1 MKKIIALLLAAF
13 VGMLVLVVGG
23 GTQANAH
30 QDIAKVTQ
38 KQAIVQTVKAPTAA
52 QLSTWHVPNITCETP
67 TTCYVD
73 YYGNG
78 ALEGYWMAK
87 RWNGA
92 AGWSVWV
99 RLTRVNGAD
108 WNNDYVAPISCP
120 QEDSC
125 VQATYYDHANDI
137 CYLMARQSS
146 GSTWVRE
153 SRVHDYGDF

>member
-1 MKKIIALLLAAF
+1 MKKLILSALAF
-13 VGMLVLVVGG
+13 AFLMAFLMPAK
-23 GTQANAH
+23 ANAQ
-30 QDIAKVTQ
+30 QDIATLHKQ
-38 KQAIVQTVKAPTAA
+38 QAIVQTVAVPTAV
-52 QLSTWHVPNITCETP
+52 QMSTWHVPNITCETP

-92 AGWSVWV
+92 AGWSKWV

-125 VQATYYDHANDI
+125 VQATYYNQLTDI
-137 CYLMARQSS
+137 CYLMARQAS

-153 SRVHDYGDF
+153 SRVQDYGDF